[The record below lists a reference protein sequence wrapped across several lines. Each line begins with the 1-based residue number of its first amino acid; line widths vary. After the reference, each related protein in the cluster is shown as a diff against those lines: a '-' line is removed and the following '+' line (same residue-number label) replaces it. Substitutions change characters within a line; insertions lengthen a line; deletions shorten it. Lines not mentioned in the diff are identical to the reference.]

1 MHIRRCETLA
11 ARERFGMRSQCFSN
25 KCSALFVKSSLVLD
39 RLQHKRVG

>member
-1 MHIRRCETLA
+1 MHLRRRETLG
-11 ARERFGMRSQCFSN
+11 ARERFGTRSDCFSN

>member
-1 MHIRRCETLA
+1 MHIRRRETLA
-11 ARERFGMRSQCFSN
+11 ALERSGTSSDRFSN